1 VTVGEAFAALDAMSA
16 QMVRTRA
23 SSDALE
29 LIVTNEHGDVVE
41 RPAINRARLN
51 PLTVFVS
58 GPLP

>member
-1 VTVGEAFAALDAMSA
+1 MSA